1 MAKFADYDR
10 EKALLLPIM
19 VNTDEHKVVDLLNKD
34 SSFFS
39 FDEFLKI
46 IKVKTKHLED
56 FKAISALRQYKKS
69 TD

>member
-1 MAKFADYDR
+1 MAQFADYDR

-39 FDEFLKI
+39 FDEFLNN
-46 IKVKTKHLED
+46 IKGQD
-56 FKAISALRQYKKS
+56 
-69 TD
+69 